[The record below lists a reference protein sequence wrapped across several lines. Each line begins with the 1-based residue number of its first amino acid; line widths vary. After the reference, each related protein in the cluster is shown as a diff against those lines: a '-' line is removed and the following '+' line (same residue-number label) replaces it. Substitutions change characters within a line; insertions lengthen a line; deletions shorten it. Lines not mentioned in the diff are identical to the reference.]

1 MLKKILG
8 SLAAILIVVPLGVVF
23 LPLFYAMAW
32 LLALVLPIACLTA
45 VIQDAKADG
54 TLGLHKEF
62 LGNLVFVLL
71 IMPLALMA
79 FAAPLRVLL
88 LVPLSFF
95 PEQLAKLNEIHGFIY
110 ESFIPLFGDLF
121 PYWLDMYWGVFSL
134 LTIFLIALC
143 DSIRR
148 NRLTRQIEVLPTA
161 RIRSVAV
168 GLAELK
174 GMAVPLK
181 GRSRKSPIMRSWV
194 ESTDDGVT
202 ARSHTE
208 PFYLDDGTGQILVD
222 PTGVSIQSEG
232 SFFGISLH
240 QAILKLFPKKP
251 GLPEGRL
258 MPGDSVVLVG
268 NVHINQDHGAVENDE
283 VVVKPRKSTWY
294 SMKFYDLFLISNIS
308 EEALLD
314 GLRRSVKGGWRNVL
328 LAMAFGGWL
337 AAFALTDIMQIESS
351 RIDGAPAY
359 LRLISAPTTLER
371 KIDMGKLGE
380 HPTIYF
386 VDMLKEGD
394 DEKTDAIMKQF
405 RTLRI
410 EFLALPI
417 LRAQATDID
426 HPGFSIANHWLS
438 RLGQSPPKQSSFTFF
453 SSRYIKDSE
462 AVVLRMVTKY
472 YDNRLL
478 VSYRAHVGKNRKKVG
493 DYIESRKI
501 VIDLTDKK
509 SGAKHSVGYD
519 ADVGANNADDVE
531 AFTYLAPGEYELD
544 VYVATSYRS
553 GFYNQ
558 GSRGKSSTDIRLEE

>member
-32 LLALVLPIACLTA
+32 MLALVLPIVCLTV

-71 IMPLALMA
+71 IIPLAIMA

-95 PEQLAKLNEIHGFIY
+95 PEQLGIFNEIHGFIY
-110 ESFIPLFGDLF
+110 EPFIPLFGDLF
-121 PYWLDMYWGVFSL
+121 PYWFDMYWGVFSL

-161 RIRSVAV
+161 KIRSVAV

-181 GRSRKSPIMRSWV
+181 GRPRRSPIMRSWV
-194 ESTDDGVT
+194 ESTGDGMT

-208 PFYLDDGTGQILVD
+208 PFYLDDGTGRILVD

-232 SFFGISLH
+232 DFFGINLH
-240 QAILKLFPKKP
+240 QAILKLFPKKS
-251 GLPEGRL
+251 GFPEERL
-258 MPGDSVVLVG
+258 MPGDSVTLVG
-268 NVHINQDHGAVENDE
+268 NVQINQDSGAFENDE

-308 EEALLD
+308 EEALLG
-314 GLRRSVKGGWRNVL
+314 GLRQSVKRGWRNVL

-337 AAFALTDIMQIESS
+337 AAFALTNIMQIESS
-351 RIDGAPAY
+351 RIDGAPEY

-371 KIDMGKLGE
+371 AIDVGKLGE
-380 HPTIYF
+380 HPTLHF

-394 DEKTDAIMKQF
+394 DKKTDAIMKQF
-405 RTLRI
+405 RELRL
-410 EFLALPI
+410 ESLALSI
-417 LRAQATDID
+417 LRDQAMDID
-426 HPGFSIANHWLS
+426 HPGFGVANHWLS
-438 RLGQSPPKQSSFTFF
+438 RLGKLPPEQSGYEFF
-453 SSRYIKDSE
+453 SSRYINDSE
-462 AVVLRMVTKY
+462 AVVLRMVTEY
-472 YDNRLL
+472 DDNRLF
-478 VSYRAHVGKNRKKVG
+478 VSYRAHVGKNRKKNG
-493 DYIESRKI
+493 DYIHSRKV
-501 VIDLTDKK
+501 VIDLTNKK
-509 SGAKHSVGYD
+509 SGAKHSVGFD
-519 ADVGANNADDVE
+519 ADFGANNADDVE
-531 AFTYLAPGEYELD
+531 AFAYLAPGEYELD